1 MPVIA
6 KNNFKQRGEIKMNKI
21 AYVALS
27 LLSIFMSGC
36 ASNSI
41 PQEKQKNYALLVPGE
56 SMGTDTRADIVQ
68 IDQENFHRT
77 LLGSNRDAVPGRHS
91 IRMETC
97 FANKVNAFDPI
108 CKQRDFVIDAQAG
121 LAYVF
126 LNAHQVKVYD
136 RFDRN
141 KFLYDLKETPY
152 SVFLTPEAAKLVQNQ
167 EQAEYAAK
175 VARDREADA
184 KAQAIVMEGRKR
196 NLPLVR
202 KIGTRICREQGTV
215 MSVGYVEAVTDEKV
229 QIRISNAHF
238 IGNLNAHPEGF
249 SPNIIWDSPLN
260 WDLCE

>member
-1 MPVIA
+1 
-6 KNNFKQRGEIKMNKI
+6 MNKI
-21 AYVALS
+21 AFVAFS
-27 LLSIFMSGC
+27 LLSIFLSGC

-41 PQEKQKNYALLVPGE
+41 PKDQQKNYALLVPGE

-68 IDQENFHRT
+68 IDQETFHRS
-77 LLGSNRDAVPGRHS
+77 LLGSDREALPGRHS

-126 LNAHQVKVYD
+126 LNAHSVKVYD

-141 KFLYDLKETPY
+141 KYLYDLSPIGK
-152 SVFLTPEAAKLVQNQ
+152 SVFVPPEEAKQVNIEWQENKAKQLAQERETEAA
-167 EQAEYAAK
+167 
-175 VARDREADA
+175 A
-184 KAQAIVMEGRKR
+184 KAIITETRKN

-202 KIGTRICREQGTV
+202 KIGSRICKGQDGV
-215 MSVGYVEAVTDEKV
+215 MYLGYVESLADEKV
-229 QIRISNAHF
+229 QIRISEAHL
-238 IGNLNAHPEGF
+238 INNRNVSPGGF
-249 SPNIIWDSPLN
+249 SPSIIWDSPMN